1 MTDYKQ
7 GEIRD
12 RLANERTLLAWIR
25 TALAFIAL
33 GLGLAK
39 LALFLEAAG
48 PIAPAA
54 AARHM
59 PDPDVSFLVGAAL
72 VGMGGVIAIVGA
84 WRSYIWNRAIDP
96 TGKPPENVTLGVIAA
111 LTAVMSAGLLVYLLA
126 S

>member
-1 MTDYKQ
+1 MNYAQ

-39 LALFLEAAG
+39 LALFMEAAAHG
-48 PIAPAA
+48 NAPLS
-54 AARHM
+54 HM
-59 PDPDVSFLVGAAL
+59 PDPNVSFFVGAVL
-72 VGMGGVIAIVGA
+72 VAMGGVISIVGA

-96 TGKPPENVTLGVIAA
+96 TGKPPENLSLGIIAA
-111 LTAVMSAGLLVYLLA
+111 LTALMSAGLLVYLLA

>member
-1 MTDYKQ
+1 MTEFKS

-39 LALFLEAAG
+39 LALFMEAAG
-48 PIAPAA
+48 PTPTPG
-54 AARHM
+54 HHL
-59 PDPDVSFLVGAAL
+59 PDPKISFFVGAAL
-72 VGMGGVIAIVGA
+72 VGMGGAISLVGA
-84 WRSYIWNRAIDP
+84 WRSYIWSHAIDP
-96 TGKPPENVTLGVIAA
+96 AHKGPENISLAVIAG
-111 LTAVMSAGLLVYLLA
+111 LTSLMSAGLLIYLIT